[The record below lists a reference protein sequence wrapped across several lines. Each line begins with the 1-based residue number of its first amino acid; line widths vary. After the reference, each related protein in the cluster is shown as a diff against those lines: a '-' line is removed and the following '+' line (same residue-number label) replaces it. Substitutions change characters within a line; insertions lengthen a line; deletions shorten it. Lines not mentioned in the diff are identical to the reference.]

1 MVLGTIPAR
10 DQRKQAMVLGTILT
24 REWNGQFYR
33 VMVVEGGFAFDSG
46 KASLMPTHQPL
57 RPDNLENLSDRRKPA
72 IQLDKG
78 PAIAVCG
85 SNTATQPA
93 PQNNQLMSKRRVFS
107 FKPQLRLEWRDQD
120 GQSETEQPD
129 HFVSL
134 SDPITSSTRMGL
146 SVHTP
151 RRCYGE
157 AR

>member
-10 DQRKQAMVLGTILT
+10 DQRKQTMVLGTILT

-85 SNTATQPA
+85 SNTAT
-93 PQNNQLMSKRRVFS
+93 RR
-107 FKPQLRLEWRDQD
+107 K
-120 GQSETEQPD
+120 T
-129 HFVSL
+129 
-134 SDPITSSTRMGL
+134 IN
-146 SVHTP
+146 
-151 RRCYGE
+151 
-157 AR
+157 